1 MFFAGPKAG
10 TQRKSQA
17 LAMAQSLDLHPEA
30 DLPAP
35 SHLLA
40 SSPLE
45 HLPPLLSSVPPRP
58 GFVFY
63 IFTSQLGRGVA
74 ERGTKKEKA

>member
-45 HLPPLLSSVPPRP
+45 HLPPLLSSVHRPP
-58 GFVFY
+58 
-63 IFTSQLGRGVA
+63 SSA
-74 ERGTKKEKA
+74 KARVCLLYLYKPVREGSG

>member
-10 TQRKSQA
+10 TQHKSQA
-17 LAMAQSLDLHPEA
+17 LAMAQCLDLHPEVG
-30 DLPAP
+30 LPAPP

-45 HLPPLLSSVPPRP
+45 HLLPLLSSVHRP
-58 GFVFY
+58 QSSV
-63 IFTSQLGRGVA
+63 
-74 ERGTKKEKA
+74 KARVCLLYLYKPTAS

>member
-45 HLPPLLSSVPPRP
+45 HLPPLLSSQATEFRQ
-58 GFVFY
+58 GQGLSS
-63 IFTSQLGRGVA
+63 ISLQA
-74 ERGTKKEKA
+74 S